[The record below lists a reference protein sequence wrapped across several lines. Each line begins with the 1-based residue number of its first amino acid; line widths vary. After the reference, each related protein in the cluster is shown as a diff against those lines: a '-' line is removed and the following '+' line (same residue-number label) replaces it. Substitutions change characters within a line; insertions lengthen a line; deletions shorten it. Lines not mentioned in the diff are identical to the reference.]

1 MSWFIC
7 LGGELINRGL
17 AGTILVYKLAA
28 ALSEQGADLDK
39 VEAVAKYAT
48 TRLGTLGI
56 GLDHCHVRPF
66 LPSIQMNL
74 MIRFPVHDQENHTSV
89 QTSMNLEWVS
99 TTSLEL
105 RNYP

>member
-1 MSWFIC
+1 MR
-7 LGGELINRGL
+7 ELIIRGL

-56 GLDHCHVRPF
+56 GLDHCHVRPP
-66 LPSIQMNL
+66 LPCA
-74 MIRFPVHDQENHTSV
+74 RGKTDD
-89 QTSMNLEWVS
+89 
-99 TTSLEL
+99 
-105 RNYP
+105 

>member
-1 MSWFIC
+1 LRLEF
-7 LGGELINRGL
+7 GLIFRGL

-56 GLDHCHVRPF
+56 GLDHCHVSHS
-66 LPSIQMNL
+66 L
-74 MIRFPVHDQENHTSV
+74 VHHDIS
-89 QTSMNLEWVS
+89 
-99 TTSLEL
+99 
-105 RNYP
+105 

>member
-1 MSWFIC
+1 MR
-7 LGGELINRGL
+7 ELIIRGL

-56 GLDHCHVRPF
+56 GLDHCHVRVT
-66 LPSIQMNL
+66 LPSA
-74 MIRFPVHDQENHTSV
+74 RGKADK
-89 QTSMNLEWVS
+89 
-99 TTSLEL
+99 
-105 RNYP
+105 

>member
-1 MSWFIC
+1 MKH
-7 LGGELINRGL
+7 GAELTIPRGL

-56 GLDHCHVRPF
+56 GLDHCHVCLLFSLPHLPHPF
-66 LPSIQMNL
+66 L
-74 MIRFPVHDQENHTSV
+74 VHKKYTPDD
-89 QTSMNLEWVS
+89 
-99 TTSLEL
+99 
-105 RNYP
+105 

>member
-1 MSWFIC
+1 LVEGMSQ
-7 LGGELINRGL
+7 LSVEETRLTHRGL

-56 GLDHCHVRPF
+56 GLDHCHVCP
-66 LPSIQMNL
+66 PSRISQITMQ
-74 MIRFPVHDQENHTSV
+74 R
-89 QTSMNLEWVS
+89 
-99 TTSLEL
+99 
-105 RNYP
+105 